1 MMTFSEKYVEGN
13 KVILSIVL
21 KASYRDFHLIGS
33 PKYWEATP
41 TVAPSM
47 QIAHENLQK
56 KVILNVLSI

>member
-1 MMTFSEKYVEGN
+1 M
-13 KVILSIVL
+13 
-21 KASYRDFHLIGS
+21 GS

-56 KVILNVLSI
+56 SDFECFKYLNIWIINYL